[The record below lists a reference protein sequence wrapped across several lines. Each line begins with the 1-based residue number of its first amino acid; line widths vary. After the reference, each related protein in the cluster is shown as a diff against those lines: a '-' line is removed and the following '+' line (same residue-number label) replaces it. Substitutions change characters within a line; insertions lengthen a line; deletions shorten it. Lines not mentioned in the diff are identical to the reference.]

1 MIHQFSATFDQ
12 KQDRIL
18 FRFNTKEEKEFR
30 LWLTRRNIINFLET
44 MPRHSDQ
51 SKKIIS
57 YIEKSAA
64 LRKKTLNNVSEQI
77 DLSQK
82 KDTKQISEI
91 LDKPNKI
98 EEKKAPISEFKNGK
112 IFPLGKEAI
121 LVKEI
126 HCKLV
131 NKIQE
136 LNFYLDNNQKVNFS
150 LSLDT
155 FLSLHSLL
163 ELTAQKANWNIENQQ
178 YAKRTAKEMLN

>member
-18 FRFNTKEEKEFR
+18 FCFNTKEEKEFR
-30 LWLTRRNIINFLET
+30 FWLTRRNIISFLKT

-57 YIEKSAA
+57 DIEKSAS
-64 LRKKTLNNVSEQI
+64 LRKQI
-77 DLSQK
+77 PNEISDKAGLQK
-82 KDTKQISEI
+82 KDYDSPISKTSE
-91 LDKPNKI
+91 KI
-98 EEKKAPISEFKNGK
+98 ESTQDKRVPVSEFKNGK
-112 IFPLGKEAI
+112 IFPIGEEAI

-131 NKIQE
+131 NKLQE
-136 LNFYLDNNQKVNFS
+136 LDFYLDNNQKVNFS

-163 ELTAQKANWNIENQQ
+163 ELTAQKADWNIQNQF
-178 YAKRTAKEMLN
+178 YSAKIAKEMLN

>member
-18 FRFNTKEEKEFR
+18 FCFNTKEEKEFR
-30 LWLTRRNIINFLET
+30 FWLTRRNIINFLQI

-57 YIEKSAA
+57 DIEKSAA
-64 LRKKTLNNVSEQI
+64 IRKQEMSNITEKTGSIQKYDNKPTPKVPEKSE
-77 DLSQK
+77 LV
-82 KDTKQISEI
+82 
-91 LDKPNKI
+91 
-98 EEKKAPISEFKNGK
+98 EEKRAPMSEFKSGK
-112 IFPLGKEAI
+112 IFPIGEEAI

-131 NKIQE
+131 NKLQE
-136 LNFYLDNNQKVNFS
+136 LDFYLDNNQKVNFS

-163 ELTAQKANWNIENQQ
+163 ELTARKADWNIENKL
-178 YAKRTAKEMLN
+178 YTEKIAKEMLN

>member
-1 MIHQFSATFDQ
+1 MIHQFSATFDT

-18 FRFNTKEEKEFR
+18 FCFNTKEEKEFR
-30 LWLTRRNIINFLET
+30 FWLTRRNIISFLET

-57 YIEKSAA
+57 DIEKSAS
-64 LRKKTLNNVSEQI
+64 LQKQTSNDISDRT
-77 DLSQK
+77 DLQK
-82 KDTKQISEI
+82 KEYDS
-91 LDKPNKI
+91 
-98 EEKKAPISEFKNGK
+98 PISKTSEKLESAEDKRIPVSKFKNGK
-112 IFPLGKEAI
+112 IFPIGEEAI

-131 NKIQE
+131 NKLQE
-136 LNFYLDNNQKVNFS
+136 LDFYLDNNQKVNFS

-163 ELTAQKANWNIENQQ
+163 ELTAQKADWNISINSHSE
-178 YAKRTAKEMLN
+178 KIAKEMLN

>member
-18 FRFNTKEEKEFR
+18 FCFNTKEEKEFR
-30 LWLTRRNIINFLET
+30 FWLTRRNIINFLET

-51 SKKIIS
+51 SKKIITD
-57 YIEKSAA
+57 IEKSAS
-64 LRKKTLNNVSEQI
+64 LRKKILNNEADKT
-77 DLSQK
+77 DLLQK
-82 KDTKQISEI
+82 EATKYT
-91 LDKPNKI
+91 PKI
-98 EEKKAPISEFKNGK
+98 PEKLQTFEEKKTPMSEFKTGK
-112 IFPLGKEAI
+112 IFPIGQEAI

-131 NKIQE
+131 NKVQE
-136 LNFYLDNNQKVNFS
+136 LSFYLDNNQKVSFA

-163 ELTAQKANWNIENQQ
+163 ELTAQKADWNIQNQS
-178 YAKRTAKEMLN
+178 YSAKIAKEMLN

>member
-18 FRFNTKEEKEFR
+18 FCFNTKEEKEFR
-30 LWLTRRNIINFLET
+30 FWLTRRNTINFLET

-57 YIEKSAA
+57 DIEKSAA
-64 LRKKTLNNVSEQI
+64 LRKQTLNNVNNKNSSLE
-77 DLSQK
+77 K
-82 KDTKQISEI
+82 ENNNPVPKNPEI
-91 LDKPNKI
+91 TETSDRKS
-98 EEKKAPISEFKNGK
+98 APMSEFKNGK
-112 IFPLGKEAI
+112 IFPIGEEAI

-131 NKIQE
+131 NKVQE

-163 ELTAQKANWNIENQQ
+163 ELTAQKADWNIVNNSYTEKI
-178 YAKRTAKEMLN
+178 AREMLN

>member
-18 FRFNTKEEKEFR
+18 FCFNTKEEKEFR
-30 LWLTRRNIINFLET
+30 FWLTRRNIINFLKT
-44 MPRHSDQ
+44 IPRHSDQ

-57 YIEKSAA
+57 DIEKSQAF
-64 LRKKTLNNVSEQI
+64 RKQTSNNETEKADVSQNEYSKNLPI
-77 DLSQK
+77 
-82 KDTKQISEI
+82 KQQNLEI
-91 LDKPNKI
+91 F
-98 EEKKAPISEFKNGK
+98 EEKKLRMSEFKTGK
-112 IFPLGKEAI
+112 IFPIGQEAI

-131 NKIQE
+131 NKVQE

-163 ELTAQKANWNIENQQ
+163 ELTAQKANWDIQEQF
-178 YAKRTAKEMLN
+178 YYEKIPSEKLN